1 MKRHTEDN
9 PIDGYINPE
18 VPGDLLH
25 IDQAISSTAGRLLTL
40 SGKLGKKRY
49 TVVTLMID
57 NVSKRFSLVFNRQ
70 PTRRKY

>member
-1 MKRHTEDN
+1 MKLHTEDK
-9 PIDGYINPE
+9 PIDGSINPE
-18 VPGDLLH
+18 VPGNLLH
-25 IDQAISSTAGRLLTL
+25 IDQVISITAGRLLTL

-49 TVVTLMID
+49 TVVTLIIK